1 MRSYDSAVSTKQL
14 VYKCTHLYHLDSSA
28 APGLVIANRRR
39 CSTLPRQ
46 RQSGCRAA
54 VSAMGAS
61 DGAAGRAAIE
71 EAFKS
76 YKKGFPDVR
85 DISAAELNALQQDP
99 STKVMLVDIRTPEE
113 QQVHVSGFT
122 CISLCAGGLSLRTAC
137 SMWFNG
143 GMVMHEQHT
152 ATDGLTCTC
161 CRSQCYLALCHSRRL
176 SSGSLSR
183 TRAH

>member
-1 MRSYDSAVSTKQL
+1 MPYIATANTTQVAFRHIHPIHPIYSTRATIL
-14 VYKCTHLYHLDSSA
+14 IL
-28 APGLVIANRRR
+28 NRCR
-39 CSTLPRQ
+39 CSTLPRH
-46 RQSGCRAA
+46 RQPGHRAA
-54 VSAMGAS
+54 VTAMAAS
-61 DGAAGRAAIE
+61 DGAAGRAAID

-85 DISAAELNALQQDP
+85 DISAAELNALQQDS
-99 STKVMLVDIRTPEE
+99 STKLMLVDIRTPEE

-122 CISLCAGGLSLRTAC
+122 CILTCAGGLSLRTAC

-143 GMVMHEQHT
+143 GMVVRTSSMP
-152 ATDGLTCTC
+152 AIDGLVCVC

-183 TRAH
+183 TRAQ